1 MKTRSFQVRLLLW
14 TYIAAPAKVRMAPNI
29 YNYID
34 ILKGEGV
41 SEKKWT
47 SCISG
52 DGCGYS
58 PGGS

>member
-34 ILKGEGV
+34 ILKGEDV
-41 SEKKWT
+41 SENKMDVMYQW
-47 SCISG
+47 
-52 DGCGYS
+52 
-58 PGGS
+58 